1 VNAAKR
7 ILRIIR
13 DDPGYAL
20 RVAAAKLRTRFPI
33 DYLFFRNGRAFSPV
47 HLTLE
52 LTHRCNLACHMCDL
66 YGRREEIDSIR
77 SRREARG
84 GELGVE
90 LLERL
95 CASFG
100 LVKPV
105 LSFGGGEPLMNPR
118 AAEMI
123 RLAKARGFV
132 CTLTT
137 NGVLLSRHARELVE
151 SGLDSIVLSIDGPE
165 EIHDST
171 RGVRG
176 TFARAREGA
185 MEIALLKRE
194 TGRVKPRLRVN
205 CTINS
210 RNFRI
215 LGSMPGVAESLG
227 ADSLLFSHLWFWDR
241 EIVERH
247 NRACGDFCPV
257 VEQNTHELDLLD
269 PAVVADG
276 LARAKGVKTAVAVKC
291 LPELDDEEIR
301 RYYTERAE
309 PVTRS
314 ACRAVWLSAFV
325 MPTGELLPCLDYAY
339 GNLNERPFLELW
351 NGARARSFRKRLRAT
366 GIFPGC
372 VRCCLLYAF

>member
-1 VNAAKR
+1 MSAARRYLR
-7 ILRIIR
+7 ILRE
-13 DDPGYAL
+13 DPGYAL
-20 RVAAAKLRTRFPI
+20 RTAAAKLRTRLPL
-33 DYLFFRNGRAFSPV
+33 DYLLLRSGRAFPPV

-66 YGRREEIDSIR
+66 YGRREEIASIR
-77 SRREARG
+77 SKREEHG
-84 GELGVE
+84 GELGVGLVE
-90 LLERL
+90 KL

-100 LVKPV
+100 ALKPV

-118 AAEMI
+118 AVGMI
-123 RLAKARGFV
+123 RHAKSKRFV

-137 NGVLLSRHARELVE
+137 NGTLLARHARDLVE
-151 SGLDSIVLSIDGPE
+151 SGLDSIVLSVDGPE
-165 EIHDST
+165 EIHDSI

-185 MEIALLKRE
+185 LEVARWKRE

-210 RNFRI
+210 RNASV
-215 LGSMPGVAESLG
+215 LGSMPAVAGGFG
-227 ADSLLFSHLWFWDR
+227 AESLLFSHLWFWDR

-257 VEQNTHELDLLD
+257 VEQNVHELDLID
-269 PAVVADG
+269 PAVVARE
-276 LARAKGVKTAVAVKC
+276 LARARAAGTGMAVKC
-291 LPELDDEEIR
+291 LPELDGGEIR
-301 RYYTERAE
+301 RYYTERAD
-309 PVTRS
+309 PVTRT
-314 ACRAVWLSAFV
+314 ACRAAWLSAFF
-325 MPTGELLPCLDYAY
+325 MPSGELLPCLDYSY
-339 GNLNERPFLELW
+339 GNLNERPFAELW
-351 NGARARSFRKRLRAT
+351 NGQRARAFRKRLRAA